1 MGHFPFFRADAG
13 YDLIADAI
21 RLGLVFKTSPLAFAD
36 LNQSALDEIMRVTAD
51 VLEQMRRD

>member
-13 YDLIADAI
+13 EDLIADTI

-36 LNQSALDEIMRVTAD
+36 LTQSALDEIMRVTAD